1 MAGLRLLN
9 NALKIAA
16 VILFISGILDIML
29 YFMDGYH
36 APSWVLGITWIMI
49 GFMLMA
55 FTGGIL
61 DAGSE

>member
-1 MAGLRLLN
+1 MVELRLLSSIF
-9 NALKIAA
+9 KSAA
-16 VILFISGILDIML
+16 IILFISGIIDIML
-29 YFMDGYH
+29 YLIDGYH

-61 DAGSE
+61 DVGSE